1 MRVRALATF
10 VICFALSC
18 LSSRAQTAAAGPSA
32 SELFGKGMNALVG
45 SSATRSGANA
55 IEYFHRSA
63 DMGYAP
69 AQVVL
74 GYLYETG
81 RATTA
86 DPGQAFDW
94 YKKAAQQDD
103 PLAQWLAGRI
113 IYAGLIPGRDLNEA
127 SGFLQSSADH
137 GNPFGEY
144 LLGQI
149 KLERQDDSNAAAWF
163 RKAAEQGLPQSQEQ
177 FAKLL
182 RDGRGV
188 AAPDKFEAYVWMLI
202 SSNAGNHRVASD
214 LQALEAELGTNQV
227 ERAKARAR
235 EMEGSVTRS
244 VAAHGCTGWPGELD
258 PIPTPP
264 PPDVQRFCR

>member
-1 MRVRALATF
+1 MHFRVQSAFLTYLVF
-10 VICFALSC
+10 CCISGG
-18 LSSRAQTAAAGPSA
+18 AQTSAAGPSA
-32 SELFGKGMNALVG
+32 TELFGKGMNALVG
-45 SSATRSGANA
+45 SSATRSSADA

-74 GYLYETG
+74 GYLYESG
-81 RATTA
+81 RVTTA
-86 DPGQAFDW
+86 DPRGAFDW

-113 IYAGLIPGRDLNEA
+113 IYAGAVPGRDLNEA

-149 KLERQDDSNAAAWF
+149 KLERQDYPSAAAWF
-163 RKAAEQGLPQSQEQ
+163 RKAAEQGLPQAQEQ
-177 FAKLL
+177 LAKLL

-188 AAPDKFEAYVWMLI
+188 AADKFEAYVWMLI

-214 LQALEAELGTNQV
+214 LQALEADLGTNQV
-227 ERAKARAR
+227 EQAKARAR
-235 EMEGSVTRS
+235 DMEGSVTRS
-244 VAAHGCTGWPGELD
+244 VAAHGCTGWPGEFD
-258 PIPTPP
+258 VIPAPP
-264 PPDVQRFCR
+264 PPDRQRFCR

>member
-10 VICFALSC
+10 VICLALSC

-32 SELFGKGMNALVG
+32 TELFGKGMNALVG
-45 SSATRSGANA
+45 SSATRSSADA

-63 DMGYAP
+63 DMGDAQ

-74 GYLYETG
+74 GYLYESG
-81 RATTA
+81 RVTTA
-86 DPGQAFDW
+86 DPRQAFDW

-113 IYAGLIPGRDLNEA
+113 IYAGAVPGRDLNEA
-127 SGFLQSSADH
+127 SGFLQSAADH

-149 KLERQDDSNAAAWF
+149 KLERQDYPSAAAWF
-163 RKAAEQGLPQSQEQ
+163 RKAAEQGLPQAQEQ
-177 FAKLL
+177 LAKLL

-188 AAPDKFEAYVWMLI
+188 AADKFKAYVWMLI
-202 SSNAGNHRVASD
+202 SRDAGNHREAND
-214 LQALEAELGTNQV
+214 LQA
-227 ERAKARAR
+227 
-235 EMEGSVTRS
+235 
-244 VAAHGCTGWPGELD
+244 
-258 PIPTPP
+258 
-264 PPDVQRFCR
+264 

>member
-10 VICFALSC
+10 VICLALSC
-18 LSSRAQTAAAGPSA
+18 VSSKAQTAAAGPSA

-45 SSATRSGANA
+45 SGATRSVANA

-74 GYLYETG
+74 GYLYEIG
-81 RATTA
+81 RVTTA

-113 IYAGLIPGRDLNEA
+113 IYAGLIPGRDLNQA
-127 SGFLQSSADH
+127 SAFLQSSADH

-149 KLERQDDSNAAAWF
+149 KLERQDYSNAEAWF
-163 RKAAEQGLPQSQEQ
+163 RKAAEQGLPQAQEQ

-182 RDGRGV
+182 RDGRGL

-202 SSNAGNHRVASD
+202 SSNAGDHRVASD
-214 LQALEAELGTNQV
+214 LQALEAELGTSQV

-235 EMEGSVTRS
+235 EMEGTVTRS
-244 VAAHGCTGWPGELD
+244 VAAHGCTGWGGEFD
-258 PIPTPP
+258 AIPTPP

>member
-1 MRVRALATF
+1 MHVRAQSAFLT
-10 VICFALSC
+10 C
-18 LSSRAQTAAAGPSA
+18 LVFCCISGGAQTSAAGPSA
-32 SELFGKGMNALVG
+32 TELFGKGMNALVG
-45 SSATRSGANA
+45 SSATRSSADA

-81 RATTA
+81 RVTTA
-86 DPGQAFDW
+86 DPRQAFDW

-113 IYAGLIPGRDLNEA
+113 IYAGLMPGRDLNEA

-149 KLERQDDSNAAAWF
+149 KLERQDYPSAAARF
-163 RKAAEQGLPQSQEQ
+163 LKAAEQGLPQAQEQ
-177 FAKLL
+177 LAKLL

-188 AAPDKFEAYVWMLI
+188 APDRFRAYVWMLI
-202 SSNAGNHRVASD
+202 SSDAGNHRVAGD
-214 LQALEAELGTNQV
+214 LQALEADLGTNQV
-227 ERAKARAR
+227 EQAKARAR
-235 EMEGSVTRS
+235 DLEGSVTRS
-244 VAAHGCTGWPGELD
+244 VSLHGCTGWPGEFD
-258 PIPTPP
+258 AIPAPP
-264 PPDVQRFCR
+264 PPDLQRFCR

>member
-10 VICFALSC
+10 VICLALSC

-32 SELFGKGMNALVG
+32 TELFGKGMNALVG
-45 SSATRSGANA
+45 SSATRSSADA

-63 DMGYAP
+63 DMGYAQ

-74 GYLYETG
+74 GYLYESG
-81 RATTA
+81 RVTTA
-86 DPGQAFDW
+86 DPRQAFDW

-103 PLAQWLAGRI
+103 PLAQWIAGRI
-113 IYAGLIPGRDLNEA
+113 IYAGAVPGRDLNEA
-127 SGFLQSSADH
+127 SAFLQSSADH

-149 KLERQDDSNAAAWF
+149 KLERQDYSNAESRF
-163 RKAAEQGLPQSQEQ
+163 RKAEDQGLPQAQEQ

-182 RDGRGV
+182 RDGRGL

-202 SSNAGNHRVASD
+202 SSNAGDHRVAIV
-214 LQALEAELGTNQV
+214 LQALEA
-227 ERAKARAR
+227 
-235 EMEGSVTRS
+235 
-244 VAAHGCTGWPGELD
+244 
-258 PIPTPP
+258 
-264 PPDVQRFCR
+264 

>member
-1 MRVRALATF
+1 MRVRALTAF

-18 LSSRAQTAAAGPSA
+18 VPSNAQTAAAGSSA

-45 SSATRSGANA
+45 SNATRSGANA

-63 DMGYAP
+63 EMGYAP

-81 RATTA
+81 RVTTA
-86 DPGQAFDW
+86 DPREAFNW
-94 YKKAAQQDD
+94 YRKAAQQDD

-113 IYAGLIPGRDLNEA
+113 IYAGAVPGRDLNEA

-149 KLERQDDSNAAAWF
+149 KLERQDYSSAAAWF
-163 RKAAEQGLPQSQEQ
+163 RKAAEQGLPQAQEQ

-188 AAPDKFEAYVWMLI
+188 AAPDKFEAYVWMLV
-202 SSNAGNHRVASD
+202 SSNAGNQRVASD
-214 LQALEAELGTNQV
+214 LQALEADLGTNEV
-227 ERAKARAR
+227 ERAKAKAR
-235 EMEGSVTRS
+235 DMEGSVTRS
-244 VAAHGCTGWPGELD
+244 VTPHGCTGWQGEFD
-258 PIPTPP
+258 VIPAPP
-264 PPDVQRFCR
+264 PPDLQRYCR